1 MHLSFKRHHFRP
13 IHKRVKPA
21 HPLAFLLALIV
32 AVMPASSAFA
42 ADTTPPTSSLATP
55 TTLIGPLVVTFSE
68 PVKDVSGANVGIR
81 LDGVATNLSARLEC
95 RSAANVA
102 VSCAAGPASKAIVT
116 PSVALSPGGHYGGV
130 VNPGEATPLTDL
142 EGNPAPFALKW
153 FRASTV
159 EEEQSAAASYR
170 WRTVSDSAAYGGTY
184 STERLAGARATYR
197 FTGRSVYWY
206 TITGPDQGFA
216 TVSVDGRSVG
226 TFDQYSSSRRYHI
239 RRSISGLSSGYHR
252 LVVSVK
258 GTKRSA
264 SRGTYVTVDAFS
276 VDGHLFGTPVV
287 EWKWRIATAS
297 AASGD
302 HFATSSTPGA
312 NVYFNFRGPG
322 IDWVTITGPDQGIAR
337 VYVDGSLKRTDDNYS
352 SSTRYGVVRSL
363 RNMSEGAHSL
373 RIVVSGKK
381 RSASRG
387 TYVAV
392 DRFIVRLIS
401 VAAFRDLGAWV
412 DLFDYGLD
420 AHDAIAAM
428 RSHGVKALYL
438 QTARYNS
445 SADILYPTKVDAWLL
460 EAHRAGIKVIGWYL
474 PAYSEYLTIDVRR
487 TVAIAKYRSPAG
499 QAFDA
504 LAIDIE
510 YKGKTSSAS
519 EFNSGIVTHL
529 DRVRSG
535 AGSSY
540 TIGAIVPSPI
550 GMSLSPSSWV
560 GFPWASIG
568 KKSHVVLPMAYSSY
582 RTDCSTNTAHCPY
595 QYTIDNVNESRR
607 LTGLP
612 VHVIGGVGDKL
623 SSSQVSDFVNG
634 ARAARAYGGSLYDFR
649 TTASSFWQ
657 YLAKLNL
664 L

>member
-1 MHLSFKRHHFRP
+1 
-13 IHKRVKPA
+13 
-21 HPLAFLLALIV
+21 
-32 AVMPASSAFA
+32 
-42 ADTTPPTSSLATP
+42 
-55 TTLIGPLVVTFSE
+55 
-68 PVKDVSGANVGIR
+68 
-81 LDGVATNLSARLEC
+81 
-95 RSAANVA
+95 
-102 VSCAAGPASKAIVT
+102 VT
-116 PSVALSPGGHYGGV
+116 PSTHLVPGGLYAALA
-130 VNPGEATPLTDL
+130 NPGDATPFTDL
-142 EGNPAPFALKW
+142 AGNAGTYASRW
-153 FRASTV
+153 FRASTT

-184 STERLAGARATYR
+184 STEHLAGARATYR
-197 FTGRSVYWY
+197 FTGRSVNWY
-206 TITGPDQGFA
+206 TVTGPDQGFA
-216 TVSVDGRSVG
+216 TVSVDGRSIG
-226 TFDQYSSSRRYHI
+226 TFDQYSSSRRYHV
-239 RRSISGLSSGYHR
+239 RRAITGLSSGYHR
-252 LVVSVK
+252 LVISVK
-258 GTKRSA
+258 GTKRAAARDSF
-264 SRGTYVTVDAFS
+264 VTVDAFS
-276 VDGHLFGTPVV
+276 VDGHLVGTPVV
-287 EWKWRIATAS
+287 EWRWRIAAAS

-302 HFATSSTPGA
+302 HYATSNVPGA

-322 IDWVTITGPDQGIAR
+322 IDWVTLTGPDQGIAR
-337 VYVDGSLKRTDDNYS
+337 MYVDGGLKGTFDNYS
-352 SSTRYGVVRSL
+352 SSTRYGVLRSL

-373 RIVVSGKK
+373 RIVVAGKK

-387 TYVAV
+387 TSVGV
-392 DRFIVRLIS
+392 DRFVVRLVS
-401 VAAFRDLGAWV
+401 TAAFRDLGAWV

-445 SADILYPTKVDAWLL
+445 SADILYPDKVDAWLL

-474 PAYSEYLTIDVRR
+474 PAYSEYLDIDVRR
-487 TVAIAKYRSPAG
+487 TVAIAKYRSPVG

-504 LAIDIE
+504 LGIDIE
-510 YKGKTSSAS
+510 YKGKTSSAA

-535 AGSSY
+535 AGSSF
-540 TIGAIVPSPI
+540 TVAAIVPSPVA
-550 GMSLSPSSWV
+550 MALSPSSWQ

-568 KKSHVVLPMAYSSY
+568 KKAHVVMPMAYSSY

-595 QYTIDNVNESRR
+595 RYTIDNVNEARR

-623 SSSQVSDFVNG
+623 SSGQVSDFVDG
-634 ARAARAYGGSLYDFR
+634 ARAAHAYGGSLYDYR

-657 YLAKLNL
+657 YLSKLNL